1 MQILPTSISA
11 KAYAYIPQAK
21 GELSAQNTAK
31 SVAQAENP
39 QNTQTSQNPQK
50 TQNSQQESATERVL
64 AQLKAADRE
73 VRAHEQAHMAAGAGI
88 TGSASYTYKTGPDG
102 KQYAVA
108 GEVPVDTSAGRTPEE
123 TLAKAQKIRA
133 AALAPAQPSAQD
145 YKVAQTAASMQQT
158 ARIEIA
164 QNEKAEKTEAA
175 EKQQEKTEAAEKQ
188 QEKAEE
194 SKETKES
201 QDSQNADK
209 NKTALDFYK
218 NIFAWNNEKQNTTPF
233 LALA

>member
-1 MQILPTSISA
+1 MQILPTSVSSM
-11 KAYAYIPQAK
+11 AYAYIPQAK
-21 GELSAQNTAK
+21 GES
-31 SVAQAENP
+31 S
-39 QNTQTSQNPQK
+39 
-50 TQNSQQESATERVL
+50 TQNSQNSQNNQNVAGESEKTSAESQNNQSTQKTQTPQQEAATARVL

-123 TLAKAQKIRA
+123 TLVKAQKIRA

-145 YKVAQTAASMQQT
+145 YKVAQTAASMQQS

-164 QNEKAEKTEAA
+164 QNEKAEKE
-175 EKQQEKTEAAEKQ
+175 EAAEKQ

-194 SKETKES
+194 TKESKET
-201 QDSQNADK
+201 QDSQNPQNTEK
-209 NKTALDFYK
+209 NKTALDSYK
-218 NIFAWNNEKQNTTPF
+218 NIFSLNNEKQNAAPF
-233 LALA
+233 LAVA

>member
-1 MQILPTSISA
+1 MMMQILPTSISA
-11 KAYAYIPQAK
+11 MAYAYIPQAK
-21 GELSAQNTAK
+21 GELSAQNIAK
-31 SVAQAENP
+31 SVAQAENS
-39 QNTQTSQNPQK
+39 QNTQTLQNPQK
-50 TQNSQQESATERVL
+50 TQQESATARVL

-145 YKVAQTAASMQQT
+145 YKVAQTAAKMKLSAQAELLKLKEEEMQQQT
-158 ARIEIA
+158 EKIKNKYESV
-164 QNEKAEKTEAA
+164 QNENQSSSFSA
-175 EKQQEKTEAAEKQ
+175 
-188 QEKAEE
+188 
-194 SKETKES
+194 
-201 QDSQNADK
+201 
-209 NKTALDFYK
+209 
-218 NIFAWNNEKQNTTPF
+218 FA
-233 LALA
+233 

>member
-1 MQILPTSISA
+1 MMQILPTSISA
-11 KAYAYIPQAK
+11 MAYAYIPQAK

-31 SVAQAENP
+31 SVAQAENS
-39 QNTQTSQNPQK
+39 QNPQTSPNPQNPQK
-50 TQNSQQESATERVL
+50 TQNPQQESATARVL

-145 YKVAQTAASMQQT
+145 YKVAQTAAKMKLSAQAELLKLKEEEMQQQT
-158 ARIEIA
+158 EKIKNKYESV
-164 QNEKAEKTEAA
+164 QNENQSSSFSA
-175 EKQQEKTEAAEKQ
+175 
-188 QEKAEE
+188 
-194 SKETKES
+194 
-201 QDSQNADK
+201 
-209 NKTALDFYK
+209 
-218 NIFAWNNEKQNTTPF
+218 FA
-233 LALA
+233 

>member
-1 MQILPTSISA
+1 MMMQILPTSISA
-11 KAYAYIPQAK
+11 MAYAYIPQAK
-21 GELSAQNTAK
+21 GELSAQNIAK
-31 SVAQAENP
+31 SVAQAENS
-39 QNTQTSQNPQK
+39 QNTQTLQNPQK
-50 TQNSQQESATERVL
+50 TQQESATARVL

-145 YKVAQTAASMQQT
+145 YKVAQTAAKMKWSAQAELLKLKEEEMQQQT
-158 ARIEIA
+158 EKIKNKYESV
-164 QNEKAEKTEAA
+164 QNENQSSSFSA
-175 EKQQEKTEAAEKQ
+175 
-188 QEKAEE
+188 
-194 SKETKES
+194 
-201 QDSQNADK
+201 
-209 NKTALDFYK
+209 
-218 NIFAWNNEKQNTTPF
+218 FA
-233 LALA
+233 

>member
-11 KAYAYIPQAK
+11 MAYAYIPQAK

-50 TQNSQQESATERVL
+50 TQNSQQESATARVL

-158 ARIEIA
+158 ARIEMA
-164 QNEKAEKTEAA
+164 QNEKAEKTEAV
-175 EKQQEKTEAAEKQ
+175 EKQ

-233 LALA
+233 LARA

>member
-1 MQILPTSISA
+1 MMMQILPTSISA
-11 KAYAYIPQAK
+11 MAYAYIPQAK
-21 GELSAQNTAK
+21 GELSAQNIAK
-31 SVAQAENP
+31 SVAQAENS
-39 QNTQTSQNPQK
+39 QNPQTSPNPQNPQK
-50 TQNSQQESATERVL
+50 TQNPQQESATARVL

-145 YKVAQTAASMQQT
+145 YKVAQTAAKMKLSAQAELLKLKEEEMQQQT
-158 ARIEIA
+158 EKIKNKYESV
-164 QNEKAEKTEAA
+164 QNENQASSFSA
-175 EKQQEKTEAAEKQ
+175 
-188 QEKAEE
+188 
-194 SKETKES
+194 
-201 QDSQNADK
+201 
-209 NKTALDFYK
+209 
-218 NIFAWNNEKQNTTPF
+218 FA
-233 LALA
+233 

>member
-1 MQILPTSISA
+1 MMMQILPTSISA
-11 KAYAYIPQAK
+11 MAYAYIPQAK
-21 GELSAQNTAK
+21 GELSAQNIAK
-31 SVAQAENP
+31 SVAQAENS
-39 QNTQTSQNPQK
+39 QNTQTLQNPQK
-50 TQNSQQESATERVL
+50 TQQESATARVL

-145 YKVAQTAASMQQT
+145 YKVAQTAAKMKLSAQAELLKLKEEEMQQQT
-158 ARIEIA
+158 EKIKNKYESV
-164 QNEKAEKTEAA
+164 QNENQASSFSA
-175 EKQQEKTEAAEKQ
+175 
-188 QEKAEE
+188 
-194 SKETKES
+194 
-201 QDSQNADK
+201 
-209 NKTALDFYK
+209 
-218 NIFAWNNEKQNTTPF
+218 FA
-233 LALA
+233 

>member
-1 MQILPTSISA
+1 MMQILPTSISA
-11 KAYAYIPQAK
+11 MAYAYIPQAK

-31 SVAQAENP
+31 SVAQAENS
-39 QNTQTSQNPQK
+39 QNPQTSPNPQNPQK
-50 TQNSQQESATERVL
+50 TQNPQQESATARVL

-145 YKVAQTAASMQQT
+145 YKVAQTAAKMKLSAQAELLKLKEEEMQQQT
-158 ARIEIA
+158 EKIKNKYESV
-164 QNEKAEKTEAA
+164 QNENQASSFSA
-175 EKQQEKTEAAEKQ
+175 
-188 QEKAEE
+188 
-194 SKETKES
+194 
-201 QDSQNADK
+201 
-209 NKTALDFYK
+209 
-218 NIFAWNNEKQNTTPF
+218 FA
-233 LALA
+233 

>member
-1 MQILPTSISA
+1 MMMQILPTSISA
-11 KAYAYIPQAK
+11 MAYAYIPQAK
-21 GELSAQNTAK
+21 GELSAQNIAK
-31 SVAQAENP
+31 SVAQAENS
-39 QNTQTSQNPQK
+39 QNPQTSPNPQNPQK
-50 TQNSQQESATERVL
+50 TQNPQQESATARVL

-145 YKVAQTAASMQQT
+145 YKVAQTAAKMKLSAQAELLKLKEEEMQQQT
-158 ARIEIA
+158 EKIKNKYESV
-164 QNEKAEKTEAA
+164 QNENQSSSFSA
-175 EKQQEKTEAAEKQ
+175 
-188 QEKAEE
+188 
-194 SKETKES
+194 
-201 QDSQNADK
+201 
-209 NKTALDFYK
+209 
-218 NIFAWNNEKQNTTPF
+218 FA
-233 LALA
+233 

>member
-1 MQILPTSISA
+1 MMMQILPTSISA
-11 KAYAYIPQAK
+11 MAYAYIPQAK

-31 SVAQAENP
+31 SVAQAENS
-39 QNTQTSQNPQK
+39 QNPQTSPNPQNPQK
-50 TQNSQQESATERVL
+50 TQNPQQESATARVL

-145 YKVAQTAASMQQT
+145 YKVAQTAAKMKLSAQAELLKLKEEEMQQQT
-158 ARIEIA
+158 EKIKNKYESV
-164 QNEKAEKTEAA
+164 QNENQASSFSA
-175 EKQQEKTEAAEKQ
+175 
-188 QEKAEE
+188 
-194 SKETKES
+194 
-201 QDSQNADK
+201 
-209 NKTALDFYK
+209 
-218 NIFAWNNEKQNTTPF
+218 FA
-233 LALA
+233 

>member
-1 MQILPTSISA
+1 MQILPTSVSA
-11 KAYAYIPQAK
+11 MAYAYIPQAK
-21 GELSAQNTAK
+21 GEAS
-31 SVAQAENP
+31 
-39 QNTQTSQNPQK
+39 
-50 TQNSQQESATERVL
+50 TQNSQNNQNVAGESEKSSAESQNNQTTQKTQTPQQEAATARIL

-123 TLAKAQKIRA
+123 TLIKAQKIRA

-145 YKVAQTAASMQQT
+145 YKVAQTAASMQQS

-164 QNEKAEKTEAA
+164 QNEKAEKE
-175 EKQQEKTEAAEKQ
+175 EAAEKQ

-194 SKETKES
+194 TKESKET
-201 QDSQNADK
+201 QDSQNTEK
-209 NKTALDFYK
+209 NKTALDSYK
-218 NIFAWNNEKQNTTPF
+218 NIFSLNNEKQNATPF
-233 LALA
+233 LAVD